1 MADRNVLVEQLT
13 QFSLTRQEATI
24 YIYLCEN
31 EKLTGYEAAKLTGIS
46 RSNVYSA
53 LAGLVEKGA
62 AYLIDGTTSRYV
74 AVPIEEFCENKIR
87 RMQELKTELI
97 ECMPTVAV
105 NTEGYMTI
113 EGTKH
118 IEDKIRNMIA
128 KSTKRLYISAQKD
141 IIQMFQEELQTAA
154 QRGIKVVILT
164 DYEPE
169 DVHAIVYLAKRQ
181 KHQIRLII
189 DSYFVLTGELFG
201 KASDTCL
208 YSGQKNFVTVF
219 KEALRNEIKLIESG
233 DLYDEN

>member
-1 MADRNVLVEQLT
+1 MADRTILVEQLM

-74 AVPIEEFCENKIR
+74 AVPVEEFCSNKVH
-87 RMQELKTELI
+87 RMLELKAELE
-97 ECMPTVAV
+97 ECMPTVTV
-105 NTEGYMTI
+105 QTEGYLTI
-113 EGTKH
+113 EGTAH

-128 KSTKRLYISAQKD
+128 QSTKRLYISAQRE
-141 IIQMFQEELQTAA
+141 IIQKFFEELKDATA
-154 QRGIKVVILT
+154 RGIKVVILT
-164 DYEPE
+164 DYEP
-169 DVHAIVYLAKRQ
+169 DPMNAVVYKAKRQ

-189 DSYFVLTGELFG
+189 DSYFVLTGELEG